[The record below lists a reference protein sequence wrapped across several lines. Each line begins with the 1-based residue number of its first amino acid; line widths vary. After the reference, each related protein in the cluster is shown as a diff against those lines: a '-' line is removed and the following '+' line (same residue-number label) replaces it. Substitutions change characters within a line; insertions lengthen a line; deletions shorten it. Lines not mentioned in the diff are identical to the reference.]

1 MSSEASI
8 ADAPSSTTP
17 SVATFS
23 PGPDDEA
30 VADCELVDRDAHLVA
45 VAEHGDVLGA
55 ELEQG
60 AQRGAGAPLGAGLE
74 VAAEEDERRHAA
86 ATSR

>member
-1 MSSEASI
+1 M
-8 ADAPSSTTP
+8 PSSTTP

-30 VADCELVDRDAHLVA
+30 VADGELLDRDAALDA
-45 VAEHGDVLGA
+45 VASSTRDVLGA
-55 ELEQG
+55 ELEQRP
-60 AQRGAGAPLGAGLE
+60 QRGAGAALGARLE
-74 VAAEEDERRHAA
+74 VAPGEDERRDAA